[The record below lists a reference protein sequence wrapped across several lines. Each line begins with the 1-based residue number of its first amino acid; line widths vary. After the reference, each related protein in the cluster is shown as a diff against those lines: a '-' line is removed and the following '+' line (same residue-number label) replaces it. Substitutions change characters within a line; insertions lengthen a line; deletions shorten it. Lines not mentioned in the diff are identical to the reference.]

1 MDIVTETIKSY
12 FDSEEWKYEL
22 KSEEDNSIHSFY
34 IGFSGRNEELFF
46 RINVFPEDKVCQI
59 ACQSETKIRPEYMSG
74 ASRAIN
80 EFNLHSRLV
89 CGCVGKNGNITFWI
103 GRNTDGDT
111 FSKEAIAADFDI
123 VFRVTDNETA
133 QILKRAIQLTT
144 SDSSNRR
151 NGIFSLFK
159 K

>member
-22 KSEEDNSIHSFY
+22 RSEDNSLQSFY
-34 IGFSGRNEELFF
+34 TMFSGRNEELLF
-46 RINVFPEDKVCQI
+46 RINVYSENKICQI
-59 ACQSETKIRPEYMSG
+59 ACQSETKINPEYMSG
-74 ASRAIN
+74 ALHAIN

-89 CGCVGKNGNITFWI
+89 CGCVGENGGISFWL

-111 FSKEAIAADFDI
+111 FSKEAFAADFDVI
-123 VFRVTDNETA
+123 FRTADDETA
-133 QILKRAIQLTT
+133 QILKKAIQLTIPDST
-144 SDSSNRR
+144 S
-151 NGIFSLFK
+151 GKKCIFSLFK